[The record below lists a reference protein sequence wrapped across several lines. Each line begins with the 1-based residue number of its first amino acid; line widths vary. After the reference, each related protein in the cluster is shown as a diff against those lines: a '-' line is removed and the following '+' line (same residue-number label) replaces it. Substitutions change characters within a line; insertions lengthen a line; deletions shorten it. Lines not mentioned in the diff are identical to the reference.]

1 MAKSHLVVFH
11 HVVNMTRVLQE
22 LIDEGYPV
30 TPAIIARLSPYKR
43 EHINCFGH
51 YDLRFD
57 QVPNRLLK
65 SCGFPLY
72 AQCGKDKRPNGNCA
86 QMVLSTHPHPR
97 VVPQRHA

>member
-1 MAKSHLVVFH
+1 
-11 HVVNMTRVLQE
+11 
-22 LIDEGYPV
+22 V

-97 VVPQRHA
+97 AVPQRHA